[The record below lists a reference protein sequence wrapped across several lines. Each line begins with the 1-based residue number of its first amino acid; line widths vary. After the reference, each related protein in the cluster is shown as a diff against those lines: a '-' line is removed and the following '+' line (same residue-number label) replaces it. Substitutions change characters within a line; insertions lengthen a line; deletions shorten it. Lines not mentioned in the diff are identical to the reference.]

1 MSFIIG
7 TAGHVDHGKSQL
19 IKALTGTETDRLK
32 EEKKRGITIELGFAS
47 LALPDGNVAGIV
59 DVPGHEKFIKNMLA
73 GAGGMDLVLL
83 VVAAD
88 EGVMPQTREHIEI
101 LELLAV
107 KKGIVVITKADLC
120 DAEWLSEMKKET
132 AQELVGTFLEG
143 SPMLEV
149 SSHTGQGIEDLKA
162 LINTQLLQT
171 EARSHALPAQL
182 PIDREFIM
190 PGFGTVVTGT
200 LLEGIIAEGDELML
214 YPSEVPVRVRSVQV
228 HGQAKT
234 QAVAGQRTAINIVA
248 QKMPQSVKGAVL
260 AKPGSLKIS
269 HMLDVKVTLTQNC
282 ARTVENGSRLHFHYG
297 TAATLCKITLLD
309 AESLKAGESA
319 YAQLTFAEPVA
330 TKKGDRFVLRF
341 YSPTETVGGG
351 VVLES
356 MPQKHKRFNEKALA
370 ELRIKEN
377 GSENARFYQ
386 QMYELSADFPQVK
399 KLPDLTLKTDGELQT
414 LIAEGITEGV
424 LVPIADKYVLHTGF
438 LSELFKNLEHT
449 IADYHTLNPISA
461 GLKRDELKA
470 KTIKTQDTALIDGIL
485 AYFEDK
491 GYIKTISGRI
501 ALKSF
506 APQYTPADEKAINQ
520 IEKTAL
526 EQKYNLPEKAELLNV
541 PAHEKQIYERCLT
554 ALIENGTLL
563 VISDQ
568 FFIHNQNMQELKA
581 LMQNYFETNRGITL
595 AQFRDLT
602 QSSRKFALALLEYFD
617 RRAYTIKTGDERIK
631 KNDFL
636 N

>member
-32 EEKKRGITIELGFAS
+32 EEKKRGITIELGFA
-47 LALPDGNVAGIV
+47 ALELPSGDTAGIV

-73 GAGGMDLVLL
+73 GAGGMDIVLL

-107 KKGIVVITKADLC
+107 KKGIVVITKCDLC
-120 DAEWLSEMKKET
+120 DAEWLAEIKNET
-132 AQELVGTFLEG
+132 AQELVGTFLQNA
-143 SPMLEV
+143 PILEV
-149 SSHTGQGIEDLKA
+149 SSHTGQGIAELKA
-162 LINTQLLQT
+162 LINSQLLET
-171 EARSHALPAQL
+171 DERSRALPAQL

-200 LLEGIIAEGDELML
+200 LLEGEIAEGDELML
-214 YPSEVPVRVRSVQV
+214 YPAEALVRVRSIQV
-228 HGQAKT
+228 HGKAKQ

-248 QKMPQSVKGAVL
+248 QKMPQTLKGAVL

-269 HMLDVKVTLTQNC
+269 QMLDVKVTLTQSC

-297 TAATLCKITLLD
+297 TEATLCKINLLN
-309 AESLKAGESA
+309 AQSLSAGESA
-319 YAQLTFAEPVA
+319 YAQLTFTQPVA

-356 MPQKHKRFNEKALA
+356 MPVKHKRFNQKVLEELA
-370 ELRIKEN
+370 VKEN
-377 GSENARFYQ
+377 GSESDRFYQ
-386 QMYELSADFPQVK
+386 QVYERGNSFPTVK
-399 KLPDLTLKTDGELQT
+399 KLAELTLKPVEELNQ
-414 LIAEGITEGV
+414 LLENGVKQGILLEILG
-424 LVPIADKYVLHTGF
+424 KYFLHTEF
-438 LSELFKNLEHT
+438 LEELFKTVEKTLL
-449 IADYHTLNPISA
+449 DYHANNPISA

-470 KTIKTQDTALIDGIL
+470 KSIKTQDMALLDGIL
-485 AYFEDK
+485 AYFEEK
-491 GYIKTISGRI
+491 NYIKTLEGRI

-506 APQYTPADEKAINQ
+506 EPTYTPADEKAIQ
-520 IEKTAL
+520 KIEKLAL
-526 EQKYNLPEKAELLNV
+526 EQKYNLPEKNDILNV
-541 PAHEKQIYERCLT
+541 PPHEKAVYERCLSS
-554 ALIENGTLL
+554 LIENGKLI
-563 VISDQ
+563 VVSEQ
-568 FFIHNQNMQELKA
+568 FFIHKNNMDALKM
-581 LMQNYFETNRGITL
+581 LMQNYFEEHNAITL

-602 QSSRKFALALLEYFD
+602 QSTRKYALALLEYFD
-617 RRAYTIKTGDERIK
+617 RRAYTIKTGNERIK